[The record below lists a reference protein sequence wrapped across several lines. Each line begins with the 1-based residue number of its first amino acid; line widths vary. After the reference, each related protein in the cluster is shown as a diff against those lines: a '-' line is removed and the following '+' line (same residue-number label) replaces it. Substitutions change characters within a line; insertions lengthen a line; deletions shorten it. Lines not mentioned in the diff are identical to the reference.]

1 MRILR
6 DFKVPDFK
14 FPKFKMKGLSDIEEM
29 NVDYESLKKD
39 QETKGKKNL
48 KLYEITKYKTVK
60 DIFDSSTTKYAEN
73 TFILE
78 KFNNKEPFK
87 EIKYKEYR
95 SDVISLGTALNDYL
109 KIKDTRVVIIGE
121 NTYHWYVSYM
131 ALLCGSGIAVPVDKE
146 LPENEIINVINI

>member
-78 KFNNKEPFK
+78 KFNIKSKEFLFLDDNVENIDGANKLNIRT
-87 EIKYKEYR
+87 IKVEKNMNLYEEVCKF
-95 SDVISLGTALNDYL
+95 IS
-109 KIKDTRVVIIGE
+109 
-121 NTYHWYVSYM
+121 
-131 ALLCGSGIAVPVDKE
+131 
-146 LPENEIINVINI
+146 NVRNCKN

>member
-73 TFILE
+73 TFIL
-78 KFNNKEPFK
+78 
-87 EIKYKEYR
+87 I
-95 SDVISLGTALNDYL
+95 
-109 KIKDTRVVIIGE
+109 
-121 NTYHWYVSYM
+121 
-131 ALLCGSGIAVPVDKE
+131 
-146 LPENEIINVINI
+146 

>member
-78 KFNNKEPFK
+78 KFN
-87 EIKYKEYR
+87 IKNLLKK
-95 SDVISLGTALNDYL
+95 LN
-109 KIKDTRVVIIGE
+109 IK
-121 NTYHWYVSYM
+121 
-131 ALLCGSGIAVPVDKE
+131 
-146 LPENEIINVINI
+146 NIEVM